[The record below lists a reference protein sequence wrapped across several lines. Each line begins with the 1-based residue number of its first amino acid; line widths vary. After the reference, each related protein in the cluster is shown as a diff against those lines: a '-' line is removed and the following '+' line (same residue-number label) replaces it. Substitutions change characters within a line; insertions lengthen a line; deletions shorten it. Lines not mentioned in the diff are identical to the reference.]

1 MELINFIHWVKS
13 KSVVTQVN
21 PAQTLIPVGLR
32 DNRRTD
38 EYVVG
43 AITVQDFIDQ
53 LNITPTPPSATA
65 ISASIWA
72 NGFTVVGCINED
84 ITLPA
89 NSNLTYKSPLAMC
102 VGKTLTIPAGT
113 TLTIIP

>member
-1 MELINFIHWVKS
+1 MDILNFISWIKGS
-13 KSVVTQVN
+13 KLVSTVD
-21 PAQTLIPVGLR
+21 PLKTLIPLGIKTSRR
-32 DNRRTD
+32 DD
-38 EYVVG
+38 DYVPVTM
-43 AITVQDFIDQ
+43 TVQDFISQ
-53 LNITPTPPSATA
+53 IPTPPVVTS
-65 ISASIWA
+65 SIWA

-102 VGKTLTIPAGT
+102 VGKTLTIPVGT